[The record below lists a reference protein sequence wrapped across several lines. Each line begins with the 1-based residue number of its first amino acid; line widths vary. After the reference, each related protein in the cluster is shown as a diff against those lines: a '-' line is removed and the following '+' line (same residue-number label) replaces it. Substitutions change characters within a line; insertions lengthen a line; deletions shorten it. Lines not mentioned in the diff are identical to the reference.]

1 MGAVLE
7 GKVKSITNFG
17 AFIALPEN
25 KTGMVHISEI
35 ANAYVSD
42 IRQHLT
48 EGQDVKVMVINLDG
62 GKVNLSIKRLEPKPQ
77 APARPNFRR
86 EGGEGRPERPDR
98 GNFRREN
105 NAPQQQRTAPVRAA
119 APVPPPAPKTK
130 DQQFEDMMKAFMSES
145 DSKLS
150 GIIEDLDF
158 SVRTYNCLKRAQINT
173 VGDLVAKTMDE
184 MIKVRNLGKKSL
196 EEIIEKLDEM
206 GLHLKDQAD

>member
-77 APARPNFRR
+77 QATRPNFRR
-86 EGGEGRPERPDR
+86 EGGENRERTGERP
-98 GNFRREN
+98 NFRREN
-105 NAPQQQRTAPVRAA
+105 APSSRPAPVRAA

-150 GIIEDLDF
+150 GMRADH
-158 SVRTYNCLKRAQINT
+158 RT
-173 VGDLVAKTMDE
+173 
-184 MIKVRNLGKKSL
+184 KSRRR
-196 EEIIEKLDEM
+196 
-206 GLHLKDQAD
+206 

>member
-1 MGAVLE
+1 MEETNNSMELTVGAVLE

-17 AFIALPEN
+17 AFVALPDN

-77 APARPNFRR
+77 NAGRPNFRR
-86 EGGEGRPERPDR
+86 EGGEGRPERTER

-105 NAPQQQRTAPVRAA
+105 GAPAAQRTAPVRAA

-150 GIIEDLDF
+150 GMRADH
-158 SVRTYNCLKRAQINT
+158 RT
-173 VGDLVAKTMDE
+173 
-184 MIKVRNLGKKSL
+184 KSRRR
-196 EEIIEKLDEM
+196 
-206 GLHLKDQAD
+206 